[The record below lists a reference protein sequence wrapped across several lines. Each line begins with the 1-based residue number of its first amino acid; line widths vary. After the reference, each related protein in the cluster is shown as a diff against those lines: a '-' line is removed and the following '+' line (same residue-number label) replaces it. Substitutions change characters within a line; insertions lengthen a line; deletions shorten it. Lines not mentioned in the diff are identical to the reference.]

1 MFSLPG
7 AGHGKSQPSHIKIL
21 TLLEK
26 IMFSKFKEIAEKG
39 KVIAQ
44 KGKAIVLGA
53 TGAVVATAGNA
64 IAALSVDQQAVVTGI
79 ETLYTDMTTV
89 AWGFVLTVT
98 TLFLGIKIFKKV
110 MSRST

>member
-1 MFSLPG
+1 
-7 AGHGKSQPSHIKIL
+7 
-21 TLLEK
+21 
-26 IMFSKFKEIAEKG
+26 MFSKVKKIVVGALA
-39 KVIAQ
+39 VI
-44 KGKAIVLGA
+44 GLGA
-53 TGAVVATAGNA
+53 SNA
-64 IAALSVDQQAVVTGI
+64 MAALSVDQQAVVTGI